1 MAEQDDVLHLI
12 DDTGTASEDTDA
24 RKWKIAVIDDDPAV
38 HDGTRFAL
46 SDYSLNGQGLE
57 ILSAHSAAEGRK
69 LMAAHNDIAAV
80 LLDVIM
86 ETDVAGLELVEYIRN
101 ELKNETVR
109 IILRTGQP
117 GQAPERRVIV
127 QYDIND
133 YKAKTELTADKL
145 FTSLTAALRSYQQLE
160 RMVQTRRGLEIIID
174 AASTL
179 YDFKSM
185 QRLAEGCLPQLPSLL
200 NVDCAGILV
209 LRDDGAQ
216 GSEFSVLAGSGCY
229 SRFIGSTRSQL
240 LDPDLRTM
248 VEAAFLRRKNEFAD
262 HRSVLYLRTGSGREV
277 VVLLQAERQLS
288 DTDRALVEIF
298 SSRLSIAFDNV
309 ILYRQLHEAN
319 TQLEDRVAQRTRAL
333 MQANRR
339 LSAQW
344 LRLQRANGFKN
355 EILGTVAHDLKNPL
369 GVILGR
375 TEMLTE
381 LIGAGSSKESITA
394 QVEHIRDATK
404 RLTSMVDHL
413 ISDAMADAFDIPIR
427 REPIDIASLVNEVAD
442 ANQPLAVNKQQAI
455 AVSAPTDHITM
466 CDSDRMREAIDN
478 LVSNAIKYSP
488 IGGSITLLVSHDDG
502 STVIRVSDQ
511 GAGLSPEDLGRL
523 FGRFQ
528 RLSAKPTAGES
539 STGLGLSIVKR
550 IIDMHGGKVI
560 ADSAG
565 PGQGSTFAIV
575 LPAAAPS

>member
-12 DDTGTASEDTDA
+12 DDTGTASEDVDA

-46 SDYSLNGQGLE
+46 SDYNLNGQGLE

-69 LMAAHNDIAAV
+69 LMAAHRDIAAV

-101 ELKNETVR
+101 ELQNETVR

-185 QRLAEGCLPQLPSLL
+185 QRLAEGVLTQLASLL

-209 LRDDGAQ
+209 LRDDG
-216 GSEFSVLAGSGCY
+216 GSSGADFSVLAGSGCY
-229 SRFIGSTRSQL
+229 SRFIGPTGPRS
-240 LDPDLRTM
+240 LDPELRQM
-248 VEAAFLRRKNEFAD
+248 VEAAFQRRKNEFSD

-298 SSRLSIAFDNV
+298 GSRLSIAFDNV
-309 ILYRQLHEAN
+309 ILYQQLQAAN
-319 TQLEDRVAQRTRAL
+319 SQLEERVAQRTRAL
-333 MQANRR
+333 MHANRR
-339 LSAQW
+339 LSSQW

-381 LIGAGSSKESITA
+381 LITAAASKESVTA
-394 QVEHIRDATK
+394 QVEHIRDATR

-413 ISDAMADAFDIPIR
+413 ISDAMADAFDITIR
-427 REPIDIASLVNEVAD
+427 RETVDIAALANEVAE
-442 ANQPLAVNKQQAI
+442 ANRPLAVNKQQTI
-455 AVSAPTDHITM
+455 TVSAPPHLMTM
-466 CDSDRMREAIDN
+466 CDTDRIREAIDN

-488 IGGSITLLVSHDDG
+488 IGGKIAMLVTLDEDNAA
-502 STVIRVSDQ
+502 IRVCDE

-550 IIDMHGGKVI
+550 IIDMHGGQVT
-560 ADSAG
+560 ANSGG
-565 PGQGSTFAIV
+565 PRHGAFV
-575 LPAAAPS
+575 